1 MLGTQPSELYCLITV
16 NERFHSKVVEMDEE
30 AFWFKGAKYR
40 ILEGKEGVREAYDR
54 MVDNYDHSERLYWT
68 RRMEEGEERVV
79 RKWIKDLSTPI
90 LDVGCGTGRYAI
102 KIAEKGS
109 EVVALDIGLKML
121 KKTMRKAKKCNA
133 FKRINPILTDGE
145 HLPFKDKSFNGLICT
160 LTFDHFEDCESAAQE
175 FSRVLEKDGLC
186 ILSTFNS
193 HTLSDFKMRY
203 NLPPNK
209 VPFSTEDLSPVL
221 IYEVGHSADDVERLF
236 AKYGFETLDVKGCC
250 YWHLLHVPVGLTKH
264 YKISLD
270 SFFNVS
276 KSLLRYAEIHVALMK
291 KR

>member
-1 MLGTQPSELYCLITV
+1 MS
-16 NERFHSKVVEMDEE
+16 EE

-40 ILEGKEGVREAYDR
+40 ILEGKEGVREAYNK
-54 MVDNYDHSERLYWT
+54 MADNYDHSERLYWT
-68 RRMEEGEERVV
+68 RRMEEGEERIIK
-79 RKWIKDLSTPI
+79 KWIKHLSTPI
-90 LDVGCGTGRYAI
+90 LDVGCGTGRYTI
-102 KIAEKGS
+102 KVAEKES
-109 EVVALDIGLKML
+109 EVVASDIGLKML
-121 KKTMRKAKKCNA
+121 KKTMRKAKKYNA
-133 FKRINPILTDGE
+133 SKRINPILTDGE
-145 HLPFKDKSFNGLICT
+145 HLPFKDKSFNSLICT
-160 LTFDHFEDCESAAQE
+160 LTFDHFEHCESAAQE

-193 HTLSDFKMRY
+193 YTLSDFKRRH

-209 VPFSTEDLSPVL
+209 VPFSTENLSPVL

-236 AKYGFETLDVKGCC
+236 AKYEFETLDVKGCC
-250 YWHLLHVPVGLTKH
+250 YWHLLPVPVGLTKH

-270 SFFNVS
+270 SVFNIS